1 MFAENVTF
9 LMAFWAGI
17 LSFFSPCILPLLP
30 SYVVFMSGLSAD
42 ELIKQEATSKIRNKA
57 LFSTIA
63 YVLGF
68 SSIFIGMGAVAS
80 FIGDV
85 LAGYLGVLQK
95 IGGFIIIIFG
105 LHFIGFLKLN
115 FLNFEKRFNTTL
127 KPTSLLG
134 FFFVGMAFA
143 AGWTPC
149 IGPILGSL
157 LIIAGTEGK
166 LMSGLYLLA
175 FYSLGLAIPFILLS
189 FFINFVFTFIKK
201 ANNVL
206 KYIGVVSGLF
216 LIFIGVLLITN
227 KMSLLG
233 L

>member
-1 MFAENVTF
+1 MRITQCN
-9 LMAFWAGI
+9 I
-17 LSFFSPCILPLLP
+17 IIILLP

-105 LHFIGFLKLN
+105 LHFIGFLKLI
-115 FLNFEKRFNTTL
+115 FITATT
-127 KPTSLLG
+127 
-134 FFFVGMAFA
+134 
-143 AGWTPC
+143 
-149 IGPILGSL
+149 I
-157 LIIAGTEGK
+157 
-166 LMSGLYLLA
+166 Y
-175 FYSLGLAIPFILLS
+175 LLS
-189 FFINFVFTFIKK
+189 FQ
-201 ANNVL
+201 
-206 KYIGVVSGLF
+206 
-216 LIFIGVLLITN
+216 IFSPL
-227 KMSLLG
+227 
-233 L
+233 